1 MRRDV
6 RLPMDPSIESFGE
19 QACTRQTANARP
31 RRRFLNAAKTLPCLL
46 TRWRRGHRRT
56 AALAF
61 AALPR
66 QGLPMFTRRQ
76 LLASTLAWPALPTLA
91 ADDEVTRL
99 LREGGALIAFRHA
112 LAPGT
117 FDPPGFKPG
126 VCSTQRNLSDEGR
139 AQARRIGEWF
149 STRGLKPARVRSSP
163 WCRCLDTA
171 TLAFG
176 QTESWA
182 ALGSPRGATES
193 TNAESLAEL
202 RRALAAASVPGRP
215 FEVWVTH
222 MFVLSD
228 LAGTGSSSGEGLV
241 LRLEGT
247 SAVKVLAR
255 LQVS

>member
-1 MRRDV
+1 M
-6 RLPMDPSIESFGE
+6 PE
-19 QACTRQTANARP
+19 RP
-31 RRRFLNAAKTLPCLL
+31 RNAGGKGRRAFVAA
-46 TRWRRGHRRT
+46 G
-56 AALAF
+56 
-61 AALPR
+61 
-66 QGLPMFTRRQ
+66 
-76 LLASTLAWPALPTLA
+76 LAWPLRA
-91 ADDEVTRL
+91 AAATDEEVAKL

-149 STRGLKPARVRSSP
+149 GARGLKPAQVRSSP

-176 QTESWA
+176 AAESWA

-193 TNAESLAEL
+193 TNAQSLAEL
-202 RRALAAASVPGRP
+202 RLALAAASVPGRP
-215 FEVWVTH
+215 FEAWVTH

-228 LAGTGSSSGEGLV
+228 LAGTNSASGEGLV
-241 LRLEGT
+241 LRTNG
-247 SAVKVLAR
+247 AGGVKVLGR